1 MKKNFKYA
9 ILNAIAVVGAV
20 SFSACSSSEDVVDN
34 PDYNPETNS
43 VKTTITL
50 SVNPNNANAS
60 TRQTEAIAQVGTS
73 PTFRGI
79 TNMVLVPS
87 DGAISSTTSTSSKIT
102 LEDFTAFDA
111 STSHKLYANKDVAVG
126 VKNFLFLGKAKT
138 DAATSADDVTTKLAS
153 GYTTNNF
160 STAGTV
166 GDININPE
174 RIATTSGTWATQSAA
189 LVTYLNSI
197 ANAAGWEGNADPS
210 LNGMHTKFTRP
221 GITAGSASAVLLTL
235 QDLYRKADERKSVDA
250 TTVGNIQNAI
260 TTSNAQLKAGTS
272 GSTAEL
278 EWTSACTFKDFP
290 TNLGVPEGAAQYKY
304 NATAST
310 PTFEYVID
318 GTNATQTAVANFV
331 YPNELYYLTNTQIKV
346 SSIKEETWP
355 ATVDAWKSSEWTGW
369 TGVVDGNT
377 KNIALKY
384 NIQYGSALLAT
395 QVKCAA
401 GTLYDNAKAMS
412 SDHPTT
418 NTAINVGT
426 NPFQLTGVIV
436 GGQPTVVGWNFL
448 PASTEYTYAIY
459 DPMTATN
466 VGTDFTA
473 ANYTLVFDN
482 NFETEVKDV
491 NICLEFLNNSG
502 QNFYGKD
509 GLILAGQKF
518 YLVGKLK
525 ASERTADNPFTRTTS
540 PVGSDEEEA
549 TYFPSRVLRAF
560 IQDFTTTAQFT
571 ITAGSS
577 DGTTAGSLTNAM
589 STIPDLRA
597 TQQTIG
603 LSVDMTWRDGLTYT
617 SNLGEN

>member
-1 MKKNFKYA
+1 MKKMKYFA
-9 ILNAIAVVGAV
+9 LMSAIALTSAVG
-20 SFSACSSSEDVVDN
+20 FTACSSSDEIVDN

-60 TRQTEAIAQVGTS
+60 TRQSEAIAQVGTS
-73 PTFRGI
+73 DFRGI

-87 DGAISSTTSTSSKIT
+87 DGAITSSTSTSSKIA

-126 VKNFLFLGKAKT
+126 VQNFLFLGQAK
-138 DAATSADDVTTKLAS
+138 DNAATSESDIATKLAS

-160 STAGTV
+160 STATTV
-166 GDININPE
+166 GDISINPVQ
-174 RIATTSGTWATQSAA
+174 IATTSGTWATQSAA

-197 ANAAGWEGNADPS
+197 AAATGWKGNADPS
-210 LNGMHTKFTRP
+210 LNGMYTKFTRTTN
-221 GITAGSASAVLLTL
+221 TAGSASAVLLTL
-235 QDLYRKADERKSVDA
+235 QDLYRKAEERRSADGDAVDA
-250 TTVGNIQNAI
+250 IQGKILA
-260 TTSNAQLKAGTS
+260 SNAQLKAGTS
-272 GSTAEL
+272 GLTAEL
-278 EWTSACTFKDFP
+278 EWTSACTFTDFP

-318 GTNATQTAVANFV
+318 GTNATATAVGNFV
-331 YPNELYYLTNTQIKV
+331 YPNELYYLTNTPIKV

-355 ATVDAWKSSEWTGW
+355 ATVGTWKSSAWTGW
-369 TGVVDGNT
+369 TDVVDGDT

-395 QVKCAA
+395 QVQCEAT
-401 GTLYDNAKAMS
+401 TLYDNAKAMN
-412 SDHPTT
+412 SDHPAT

-448 PASTEYTYAIY
+448 PASTDYTYAIY
-459 DPMTATN
+459 DPMTAIDVTTTLT
-466 VGTDFTA
+466 G

-482 NFETEVKDV
+482 YCATEVKDV

-502 QNFYGKD
+502 QNFYGRD

-525 ASERTADNPFTRTTS
+525 ASERTADNPFTRTDS
-540 PVGSDEEEA
+540 PVGSDEDEA
-549 TYFPSRVLRAF
+549 TYFPSRGLRAF

-571 ITAGSS
+571 ITAGSA
-577 DGTTAGSLTNAM
+577 DGTTAGSLSNAT

-603 LSVDMTWRDGLTYT
+603 LSVDMEWRTGLTYT
-617 SNLGEN
+617 SNLGE